1 MRLLLFILLLL
12 GGAAAPWTVF
22 ADDAVV
28 RFTITNH
35 GEDVGDRGKYL
46 IYPLGERKKDL
57 GYGYSG
63 TQAKVPEG
71 TYDILL
77 RYHDGGVKKEV
88 WREKKPLAG
97 TVEETVEMDVKLAQV
112 KYTLTNNGVAIGN
125 KGRFLIFPAGE
136 KKDEMADEPSGSAAT
151 VAAGVYDVLLKFK
164 DGSVK
169 KELWLQ
175 NQRFEGSVEKTI
187 DVAVNLAEV
196 VIHVTRLGQ
205 PSKIAW
211 CGVYAPGERDEPM
224 AKGAGEETLP
234 VAEGTYDIGCF
245 YNDAGISTEQ
255 WLKNQAVKG
264 RTEFKLAFD
273 FQRTTLKITP
283 PPDVTST
290 AGSSV
295 AVYVPGDRKRPVAK
309 GALGDRLLLASGVY
323 DVVMKVDKTQTTWSR
338 VALEGEV
345 VVPFSPQP
353 PSKSLKNI
361 TILSPEP
368 GPSPVLPAAAP
379 PPPIPQVPPVAALPP
394 PATPEAPE
402 IPTGPEVVITSEGPP
417 PQTLPPWAVVKGEKK
432 RFGGCSLVR
441 ALFVMNF
448 P

>member
-1 MRLLLFILLLL
+1 MQLLSTFLVCLL
-12 GGAAAPWTVF
+12 GLAAPWTAF

-35 GEDVGDRGKYL
+35 GEDVGDRGKYV
-46 IYPLGERKKDL
+46 IYPVGERKKDL

-71 TYDILL
+71 TYDVLL
-77 RYHDGGVKKEV
+77 RYQDGGVKKEV
-88 WREKKPLAG
+88 WREKKALAG

-125 KGRFLIFPAGE
+125 KGRFLIYPAGE
-136 KKDEMADEPSGSAAT
+136 KKNELADEPSGSAAT
-151 VAAGVYDVLLKFK
+151 VAAGVYDVQLKFK

-196 VIHVTRLGQ
+196 VVHVTRLGQ

-211 CGVYAPGERDEPM
+211 CGIYTPAERAEPI

-234 VAEGTYDIGCF
+234 VAEGTYDVGCF

-255 WLKNQAVKG
+255 WLKNRAVKG
-264 RTEFKLAFD
+264 QTEFKVAFD

-283 PPDVTST
+283 PPDAASMN
-290 AGSSV
+290 GSSV
-295 AVYVPGDRKRPVAK
+295 VVYIPGDRKRPVAK
-309 GALGDRLLLASGVY
+309 GGVGDRLLLASGTY
-323 DVVMKVDKTQTTWSR
+323 DVVMKLEKTQATWSR

-345 VVPFSPQP
+345 AVPFASQP
-353 PSKSLKNI
+353 PSKSLKNV

-368 GPSPVLPAAAP
+368 GPSPVLPAAVP
-379 PPPIPQVPPVAALPP
+379 PPAVPQAPPVATLPP
-394 PATPEAPE
+394 PAAAPEAPE
-402 IPTGPEVVITSEGPP
+402 VEVPTGPEVVITSEGPP
-417 PQTLPPWAVVKGEKK
+417 PQTLPPWAVVKEDKK
-432 RFGGCSLVR
+432 RLGGC
-441 ALFVMNF
+441 ALYGH
-448 P
+448 